1 MGQPP
6 YTATAAQPR
15 WCAETKNSRPTIH
28 STQRQNSTTHS
39 DRTAQYGKD
48 RAAQYSRGRAAPYS
62 RQQRRNSTAAEISI
76 CSNTERLSDFV
87 TTAAA
92 QQHTAIEEL

>member
-1 MGQPP
+1 MMRQIAFHNHGAAPIHSNSS
-6 YTATAAQPR
+6 TAQVVSRDGAAQY
-15 WCAETKNSRPTIH
+15 SR
-28 STQRQNSTTHS
+28 
-39 DRTAQYGKD
+39 D
-48 RAAQYSRGRAAPYS
+48 RAAQYSR
-62 RQQRRNSTAAEISI
+62 QQRRSSAAAEISI